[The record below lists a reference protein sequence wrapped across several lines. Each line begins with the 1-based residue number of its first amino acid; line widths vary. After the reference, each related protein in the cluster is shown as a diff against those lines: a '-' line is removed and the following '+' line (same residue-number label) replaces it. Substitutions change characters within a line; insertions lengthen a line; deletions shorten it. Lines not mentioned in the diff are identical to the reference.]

1 MSSKTI
7 LTKEGYLKLQQ
18 EFEDLKV
25 KRDLLIERI
34 EEVAQ
39 PDEAGEDGLA
49 FQLKEELEVVN
60 NKIDY
65 LEDSLANVEL
75 MNGKASKD
83 HIQVGSKVKI
93 RISGA
98 HEKEFHI
105 VSEFEAD
112 PSVNKISDQSPLGQA
127 LVGKKLHDEIDF
139 LAPIGKLTYK
149 IVAIA

>member
-1 MSSKTI
+1 MPKTQ
-7 LTKEGYLKLQQ
+7 LTKEGLEKLKQ
-18 EFEDLKV
+18 ELA
-25 KRDLLIERI
+25 LLNQRASELVDKI

-49 FQLKEELEVVN
+49 VQLKEELELVN
-60 NKIDY
+60 DKIDY
-65 LEDSLANVEL
+65 LEESLSNVEL
-75 MNGKASKD
+75 INGQSLNGY
-83 HIQVGSKVKI
+83 IQVGSKVKI
-93 RISGA
+93 KISGT

-112 PSVNKISDQSPLGQA
+112 PSANKISDQSPLGMA

-139 LAPIGKLTYK
+139 MAPIGKLTYK